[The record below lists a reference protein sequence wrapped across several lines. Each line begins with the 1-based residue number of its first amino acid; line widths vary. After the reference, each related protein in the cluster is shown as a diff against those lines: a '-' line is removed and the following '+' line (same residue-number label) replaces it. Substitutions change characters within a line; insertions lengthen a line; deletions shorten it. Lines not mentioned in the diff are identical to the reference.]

1 MLLKSKTLD
10 KIKGIGPKKQMLLQE
25 MGLYNTY
32 DMINNLPI
40 SYKDMRYVSDIAQIQ
55 KERSED
61 IENGQGKGNRLILGR
76 VVSNNS
82 ANSAFRKGHHKKN
95 RMIKVTVGDHTGKIQ
110 IYFFNTPYVEKILY
124 RGKECYFYGKI
135 KKMVNG
141 FSVMIQPEIIEKNR
155 LQKEIVPVYRLPKGI
170 SQKEIIKKCED
181 NYYWC
186 TENIIFC

>member
-76 VVSNNS
+76 VV
-82 ANSAFRKGHHKKN
+82 
-95 RMIKVTVGDHTGKIQ
+95 
-110 IYFFNTPYVEKILY
+110 YVQL
-124 RGKECYFYGKI
+124 
-135 KKMVNG
+135 
-141 FSVMIQPEIIEKNR
+141 
-155 LQKEIVPVYRLPKGI
+155 
-170 SQKEIIKKCED
+170 
-181 NYYWC
+181 
-186 TENIIFC
+186 